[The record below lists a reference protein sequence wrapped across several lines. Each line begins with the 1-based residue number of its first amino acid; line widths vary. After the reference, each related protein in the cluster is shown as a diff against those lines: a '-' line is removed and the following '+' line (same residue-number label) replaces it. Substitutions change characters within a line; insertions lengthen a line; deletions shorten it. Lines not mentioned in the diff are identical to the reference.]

1 MNGIRGSD
9 VFLRE
14 DLAGILAAMAM
25 TVQAVPPGE
34 FRRGYMAAL
43 AAMAVAVHVA
53 PGDVIDL
60 AALAEVER

>member
-34 FRRGYMAAL
+34 FRRGYM
-43 AAMAVAVHVA
+43 VA
-53 PGDVIDL
+53 L
-60 AALAEVER
+60 AALATALHVAPADAVDLVTMAEVGQ